1 MVSLPLITLSIILVI
16 LSGFFSGS
24 ETALISTTEI
34 KAKTLAERKV
44 KGADALY
51 RLKKNQQ
58 KALVTI
64 LICNNLVNIAAASIA
79 TFMALQMFQSI
90 GIGIATGI
98 MTIIILIFGE
108 VVPKSFV
115 AKHDQR
121 VGLKVARII
130 EYLQYIL
137 LPLII
142 PLIRTSDYIT
152 KGYEL
157 EESPRVTE
165 DELKNILE
173 VGEKEKII
181 EKHER
186 EFIHGVLKSGETTV
200 RKVMV
205 PRTKM
210 FVINSNELM
219 KNALEDLIKSKYSR
233 APIIKESRDKIVGII
248 TLKELLNAN
257 ASNKSKQPVIKIAR
271 KPIFVSQ
278 KEIVGNLIKELQS
291 KSEHMAI
298 VVNEF
303 GGVEG
308 LLTLEDLV
316 EEILGEIAD
325 ESNDRSISIRKLNK
339 NTVEVNG
346 DTDIVDVERI
356 LRINFKV
363 EIESATINGLLHH
376 LLKDLPKVGDK
387 IEINEIELIVISMK
401 NKRPQRI
408 RIIKH

>member
-1 MVSLPLITLSIILVI
+1 MVSIPLIALLIILVI

-24 ETALISTTEI
+24 ETALISITEV
-34 KAKTLAERKV
+34 KAKTLSERKV
-44 KGADALY
+44 KGADSLY
-51 RLKKNQQ
+51 RLKKDQQ

-79 TFMALQMFQSI
+79 TFIALEMFQSI
-90 GIGIATGI
+90 GVGIATGI

-115 AKHDQR
+115 AKHNQR
-121 VGLKVARII
+121 IGLRIARII
-130 EYLQYIL
+130 EYLGYIL
-137 LPLII
+137 SPVII
-142 PLIRTSDYIT
+142 PLIRTSDYMT

-157 EESPRVTE
+157 EESPKVTE

-173 VGEKEKII
+173 VGEEEKVI
-181 EKHER
+181 EKHEK
-186 EFIHGVLKSGETTV
+186 EFMHGVLKSGETTV
-200 RKVMV
+200 REVMV

-210 FVINSNELM
+210 FVINSNESM
-219 KNALEDLIKSKYSR
+219 KDALENLIKSKYSR
-233 APIIKESRDKIVGII
+233 APIIKESRDKIVGVI
-248 TLKELLNAN
+248 TLKELLSAN
-257 ASNKSKQPVIKIAR
+257 ALNKPKQSVIKIAR

-278 KEIVGNLIKELQS
+278 KEIVGNLIRELQS

-298 VVNEF
+298 VVDEF

-308 LLTLEDLV
+308 LLTLEDLI

-325 ESNDRSISIRKLNK
+325 ESEDRSRSIKRLNK
-339 NTVEVNG
+339 NTIEVNG
-346 DTDIVDVERI
+346 DTDIADVEKI
-356 LRINFKV
+356 FGINFEV
-363 EIESATINGLLHH
+363 ETESATINGLLHH

-387 IEINEIELIVISMK
+387 IEINETELIVISMK
-401 NKRPQRI
+401 NKRPKRI